1 VASSCKWWWSWLSCM
16 CWSLTHLSVEIS
28 MLVRIPNVRMKFGKQ
43 QEKMRGSWLRSQT
56 PWIVLDGTSAKQ
68 SAHSRAERMREA
80 QEKRREIKD
89 RGHAARARTP
99 VRWCARLLALWV
111 LWLIESGS
119 TGPIEYAIHDTLLK
133 NTV

>member
-56 PWIVLDGTSAKQ
+56 PWIVLD
-68 SAHSRAERMREA
+68 ERHRKREGKSKIEGMLPEPELPLGDVLDCWPYECFGWLSLAA
-80 QEKRREIKD
+80 Q
-89 RGHAARARTP
+89 AP
-99 VRWCARLLALWV
+99 
-111 LWLIESGS
+111 
-119 TGPIEYAIHDTLLK
+119 
-133 NTV
+133 